1 MFVPSIHLTQRD
13 LRFVPASARIRMA
26 FAPSSANAASPPP
39 GSFPA
44 SKRKPTPK
52 PATARFTPQQAE
64 DSPANQISMRF
75 DPGPTP
81 KYSCSTILKLPTL
94 HPRKPSSRLANLR
107 IWIRSQSHIPTAT
120 EQPSNLKTN
129 PKTSDGQVHPTASR
143 RLFRQPNINANR
155 LWIYPKV
162 LLPSHFETAPAQFPL
177 WDFPANCPVRS
188 QVPA

>member
-1 MFVPSIHLTQRD
+1 MFVSSNHLTQRD
-13 LRFVPASARIRMA
+13 VRLVPASARIGMA
-26 FAPSSANAASPPP
+26 PAPSSVNAAFPPP

-81 KYSCSTILKLPTL
+81 KYSCSTILKPPTL

-107 IWIRSQSHIPTAT
+107 LWIRSQPHIPTAT
-120 EQPSNLKTN
+120 DQLQNQPQNQRRPGSPHSKQKTLS
-129 PKTSDGQVHPTASR
+129 PAKYQCKSTLD
-143 RLFRQPNINANR
+143 
-155 LWIYPKV
+155 
-162 LLPSHFETAPAQFPL
+162 LPQSAAP
-177 WDFPANCPVRS
+177 
-188 QVPA
+188 VPF